1 MSEEKN
7 LSPKEMIEKQRLEFR
22 KGKKEEPPKKKRVGN
37 FNFGELSKKYWAD
50 VRSGKRKKWTDTKV
64 YDKAT
69 KKWIDKKE
77 EPKKEEPKPEIKLE
91 KKTPDKETEEIKKEI
106 KETPI
111 DKIEE
116 IVLSKE
122 EKKEEPKRNKELDL
136 SLPMFGLLGVIVI
149 LLVIQIFKRS
159 SGSYAPSTP
168 TIIDTE
174 DDYYEIPQPT
184 GRVIRIKKRKIR

>member
-1 MSEEKN
+1 MFG
-7 LSPKEMIEKQRLEFR
+7 LLGVIVILLVIQIF
-22 KGKKEEPPKKKRVGN
+22 KKKGN
-37 FNFGELSKKYWAD
+37 SKFSELSKKYWDD

-122 EKKEEPKRNKELDL
+122 EKKKNQKEIRNL
-136 SLPMFGLLGVIVI
+136 IYHYQC
-149 LLVIQIFKRS
+149 LVCL
-159 SGSYAPSTP
+159 AL
-168 TIIDTE
+168 
-174 DDYYEIPQPT
+174 
-184 GRVIRIKKRKIR
+184 

>member
-1 MSEEKN
+1 MTNSILEKIEN
-7 LSPKEMIEKQRLEFR
+7 LTGEKFLRTEN
-22 KGKKEEPPKKKRVGN
+22 EPQKDKPKKKGN
-37 FNFGELSKKYWAD
+37 SKFSELSKKYWDD

-149 LLVIQIFKRS
+149 LLVIQIFKKG
-159 SGSYAPSTP
+159 SGSYAPSAP
-168 TIIDTE
+168 TTIDTE